1 MSHPYLPLSIPHI
14 LAVTEDCLNRGQ
26 NDLARDYFHDNVP
39 RALAKAIISNLP
51 GDKKEVPK
59 YVVHYTSM
67 KTAVSMLEKE
77 HLYHA
82 TTKQLEPVKQ
92 LGAEEQPEAVKQL
105 EAMRQADRCMLRKIM
120 PSPVSFRM
128 YDAETF
134 TDPREGSIPNCP
146 DFDSKIMGCLEEFSP
161 PIPSTPDGD
170 SGCVAG
176 MKLWGASSQCLRP
189 APQKPE
195 GGSRAYI
202 LSFSAPTANGKIED
216 NLKLWRLY
224 GDKGRGCSLKIPIK
238 PLQDYN
244 TASNWW
250 SGLVGVRYHAP
261 TGKEI
266 DALVRNFRQKS
277 APVVDFLRRHSGHA
291 DAEFYKQSTQRALQS
306 FLSLVGCLYK
316 DKQYQHE
323 NEFRLVVAVP
333 EININEARFDTD
345 NPFFIRPYVD
355 GPLLKDCLVT
365 DSVLTTGPAARLY
378 HAAAETL
385 HALCRRAEVIE
396 KIKPSR
402 ISYRSL

>member
-1 MSHPYLPLSIPHI
+1 MSHPYPPLSIPHI
-14 LAVTEDCLNRGQ
+14 LSVAEDCLKRGR
-26 NDLARDYFHDNVP
+26 NDLARDFFHDNVP

-51 GDKKEVPK
+51 GDKREVPK

-67 KTAVSMLEKE
+67 KTVVSMLESE
-77 HLYHA
+77 HRYHA
-82 TTKQLEPVKQ
+82 TTKQLE
-92 LGAEEQPEAVKQL
+92 AEEQPESVKQT
-105 EAMRQADRCMLRKIM
+105 EAMRRADRRMLKKIM

-176 MKLWGASSQCLRP
+176 MKLWGTSSQCLRGP
-189 APQKPE
+189 APKKPE
-195 GGSRAYI
+195 GSSRAYI
-202 LSFSAPTANGKIED
+202 LSFSAPTKDPADKIED
-216 NLKLWRLY
+216 NLKMWRLY
-224 GDKGRGCSLKIPIK
+224 GDKGRGCSFKIPTE
-238 PLQDYN
+238 PLLYYN
-244 TASNWW
+244 TSPNLW
-250 SGLVGVRYHAP
+250 SGFVRYQTP

-266 DALVRNFRQKS
+266 DALVRNFRQES

-291 DAEFYKQSTQRALQS
+291 DADFYKQSTQKFFQS
-306 FLSLVGCLYK
+306 FPPLVGCLYK
-316 DKQYQHE
+316 DKQYRHE
-323 NEFRLVVAVP
+323 NEFRLVIAVP
-333 EININEARFDTD
+333 EININEVRFDTD

-396 KIKPSR
+396 KIEPSR